1 MADAGFRLTVEGEK
15 EFKAALAS
23 IDQQIKINKAQI
35 KLLTQEYNLNEDG
48 MQTLTTKQSVLQST
62 YDEQA
67 KKVAALDDKYKAMAA
82 TYGETDKRVATLK
95 VQMLDAATAMA
106 KTEAEI
112 KKNADAMDAYQAEV
126 DGSGQT
132 AKKLSESLE
141 LVEAKLAA
149 NKAEVD
155 RIAQSYE
162 KGDRSAKGYEA
173 RNKALAEQNEQLTA
187 RMEQQREK
195 IELLSKA
202 MEKAADTY
210 GENSIEV
217 QKYKKQLAEAQTEI
231 DKTSKTIEENTNT
244 MNSGANPLLDTIKD
258 LTQQAGIKLPGGLD
272 KAIGKMGEL
281 GEIAGDVAV
290 AIEITK
296 GIIKTISNASD
307 SFSDLKSNAQLLGLD
322 TTEYQKLEYALS
334 RVGVSA
340 EGLEEIMNPLYSK
353 IREADTALADYANG
367 TKKFGEATGV
377 LAMNIEDQQK
387 KIYLLGTAM
396 MEAEEIYG
404 ENSDAVKSYERR
416 LSEAQEELKA
426 MQAQVVESDDAA
438 KEAAKTWDEL
448 GVSLYDSQGNLR
460 DITDIFYDLIGAY
473 SETTSSTERITKM
486 QEIFGETAN
495 KVNEIVEN
503 GGTALRQYADEA
515 EKTGKVLNESTVQA
529 LDNVNT
535 AIGKFK
541 QNLEN
546 AKNSLG
552 ALLVGLLTFNGD
564 LISDAWSGIKGS
576 VKGMF
581 TGYADGTFNHPGGLA
596 LVGERGPELL
606 RLPTGSQ
613 VYPTGV
619 SQPMMQSARGGGDTY
634 NITIDA
640 KSVREFN
647 DIVRIAKSARQNGRM
662 GVAE

>member
-15 EFKAALAS
+15 EFKAALQS

-48 MQTLTTKQSVLQST
+48 MQTLATKQSVLQST

-67 KKVAALDDKYKAMAA
+67 KKVAALDDKYKAMAD
-82 TYGETDKRVATLK
+82 TYGQTDKRVATLK
-95 VQMLDAATAMA
+95 VQMLDAATAMT
-106 KTEAEI
+106 KTEEEI

-155 RIAQSYE
+155 RIAQSYD

-217 QKYKKQLAEAQTEI
+217 QNYKKQLAEAQTEI
-231 DKTSKTIEENTNT
+231 DKTSKTIEENTKT
-244 MNSGANPLLDTIKD
+244 MNSEANPLLDTFKD
-258 LTQQAGIKLPGGLD
+258 LTDQIGIKLPEGFD
-272 KAIGKMGEL
+272 NVIGKFGKF
-281 GEIAGDVAV
+281 GEIGAQLGTAV
-290 AIEITK
+290 TITK
-296 GIIKTISNASD
+296 GIIGTISDASD
-307 SFSDLKSNAQLLGLD
+307 SFSNLKENAQMLGLD
-322 TTEYQKLEYALS
+322 TTQYQKLQYALMQ
-334 RVGVSA
+334 VGVSSD
-340 EGLEEIMNPLYSK
+340 GLSEIMNPLYSK
-353 IREADTALADYANG
+353 IKEADDVLGDYAKGLKNMG
-367 TKKFGEATGV
+367 DATD
-377 LAMNIEDQQK
+377 EERK
-387 KIYLLGTAM
+387 KIIEMQNTW
-396 MEAEEIYG
+396 
-404 ENSDAVKSYERR
+404 SDYNV
-416 LSEAQEELKA
+416 Q
-426 MQAQVVESDDAA
+426 
-438 KEAAKTWDEL
+438 
-448 GVSLYDSQGNLR
+448 LYDSQGNLR
-460 DITDIFYDLIGAY
+460 DMDEIFYDLIESFA
-473 SETTSSTERITKM
+473 ETGSATERIARM
-486 QEIFGETAN
+486 QGIFGETAS

-503 GGTALRQYADEA
+503 GGTSLRDFASQA
-515 EKTGKVLNESTVQA
+515 EELGKVLDESTIQA
-529 LDNVNT
+529 MDNVNT
-535 AIGKFK
+535 AINKFK
-541 QNLEN
+541 SNLDN

-576 VKGMF
+576 VSGMF
-581 TGYADGTFNHPGGLA
+581 TGYADGTYNHPGGLA

-613 VYPTGV
+613 VYPTGI

-640 KSVREFN
+640 RSVREFN
-647 DIVRIAKSARQNGRM
+647 DIVRIARSARQNGRM

>member
-67 KKVAALDDKYKAMAA
+67 KKVAALDEKYKAMAA
-82 TYGETDKRVATLK
+82 TYGETDKRVAALK
-95 VQMLDAATAMA
+95 VQLLDASTAMA
-106 KTEAEI
+106 KTEEEI
-112 KKNADAMDAYQAEV
+112 KKNADAMNAYQAEV

-132 AKKLSESLE
+132 AEKLSESLE

-173 RNKALAEQNEQLTA
+173 RNKALAEQNEQLNA

-217 QKYKKQLAEAQTEI
+217 QNYKKQLAEAQTEI
-231 DKTSKTIEENTNT
+231 DKTSKTIEENTKT
-244 MNSGANPLLDTIKD
+244 MNSEANPLLDTFKD
-258 LTQQAGIKLPGGLD
+258 LTDQIGIKLPEGFD
-272 KAIGKMGEL
+272 NVIGKFGKF
-281 GEIAGDVAV
+281 GEIGAQLGTAV
-290 AIEITK
+290 TITK
-296 GIIKTISNASD
+296 SIIGTISDASD

-322 TTEYQKLEYALS
+322 TTQYQKLQYALLQ
-334 RVGVSA
+334 VGVSS
-340 EGLEEIMNPLYSK
+340 EGLSEIMNPLYGK
-353 IREADTALADYANG
+353 IKEADDVLGDYVKGLKNMGDA
-367 TKKFGEATGV
+367 TDEERKKV
-377 LAMNIEDQQK
+377 IEMQN
-387 KIYLLGTAM
+387 TW
-396 MEAEEIYG
+396 
-404 ENSDAVKSYERR
+404 SDYNV
-416 LSEAQEELKA
+416 Q
-426 MQAQVVESDDAA
+426 
-438 KEAAKTWDEL
+438 
-448 GVSLYDSQGNLR
+448 LYDSQGNLR
-460 DITDIFYDLIGAY
+460 DMDEIFYDLIESFA
-473 SETTSSTERITKM
+473 ETSSATERITKM
-486 QEIFGETAN
+486 QGIFGETAS

-503 GGTALRQYADEA
+503 GGTSLRDLA
-515 EKTGKVLNESTVQA
+515 EQAERTGKVLNESTVQA

-535 AIGKFK
+535 AINKFK
-541 QNLEN
+541 SNLDN

-564 LISDAWSGIKGS
+564 LISDAWSGVKGS
-576 VKGMF
+576 VKGML
-581 TGYADGTFNHPGGLA
+581 TGYADGTYNHPGGYA
-596 LVGERGPELL
+596 LVGERGPEIL

-613 VYPTGV
+613 VYPTGI

-647 DIVRIAKSARQNGRM
+647 DIVRIARSARQNGRM

>member
-67 KKVAALDDKYKAMAA
+67 KKVAALDDKYKAMAD

-106 KTEAEI
+106 KTEEEI

-149 NKAEVD
+149 SKAEVD
-155 RIAQSYE
+155 RIAQSYD

-173 RNKALAEQNEQLTA
+173 RNKALAEQNEQLNA

-210 GENSIEV
+210 GENSVEV

-231 DKTSKTIEENTNT
+231 NKTSKTIEENTKT
-244 MNSGANPLLDTIKD
+244 MNSEANPLLDTFKD
-258 LTQQAGIKLPGGLD
+258 LTDQIGIKLPEGFD
-272 KAIGKMGEL
+272 NVIGKFGKF
-281 GEIAGDVAV
+281 GEIGAQLGTAV
-290 AIEITK
+290 TITK
-296 GIIKTISNASD
+296 SIIGTISDASD
-307 SFSDLKSNAQLLGLD
+307 SFSNLKENAQMLGLD
-322 TTEYQKLEYALS
+322 TTQYQKLQYALLQ
-334 RVGVSA
+334 VGVSSD
-340 EGLEEIMNPLYSK
+340 GLSEIMNPLYSK
-353 IREADTALADYANG
+353 IKEADDVLGDYAKGLKNMG
-367 TKKFGEATGV
+367 DATD
-377 LAMNIEDQQK
+377 EERK
-387 KIYLLGTAM
+387 KIIEMQNTW
-396 MEAEEIYG
+396 
-404 ENSDAVKSYERR
+404 SDYNV
-416 LSEAQEELKA
+416 Q
-426 MQAQVVESDDAA
+426 
-438 KEAAKTWDEL
+438 
-448 GVSLYDSQGNLR
+448 LYDSQGNLR
-460 DITDIFYDLIGAY
+460 DMDEIFYDLIESFA
-473 SETTSSTERITKM
+473 ETGSATERIAKM
-486 QEIFGETAN
+486 QGIFGETAS

-503 GGTALRQYADEA
+503 GGTSLRDFAEQA
-515 EKTGKVLNESTVQA
+515 EKTGKVLDESTVQA
-529 LDNVNT
+529 MDNVNT

-541 QNLEN
+541 QNLDT

-576 VKGMF
+576 VSGMF
-581 TGYADGTFNHPGGLA
+581 TGYADGTYNHPGGLA

-619 SQPMMQSARGGGDTY
+619 SQSMMQSARGGGDTY

-647 DIVRIAKSARQNGRM
+647 DIVRIARSARQNGRM

>member
-67 KKVAALDDKYKAMAA
+67 KKVAALDDKYKAMAD
-82 TYGETDKRVATLK
+82 TYGQTDKRVATLK

-106 KTEAEI
+106 KTEEEI

-149 NKAEVD
+149 NQAEVN

-173 RNKALAEQNEQLTA
+173 RNKALAEQNEQLNA

-231 DKTSKTIEENTNT
+231 DKTSKTIEENMKT
-244 MNSGANPLLDTIKD
+244 MNSEANPLFDTFKD
-258 LTQQAGIKLPGGLD
+258 LTDQIGIKLPEGFD
-272 KAIGKMGEL
+272 NVIGKFGKF
-281 GEIAGDVAV
+281 GEIGAQLGTAV
-290 AIEITK
+290 TITK
-296 GIIKTISNASD
+296 GIIRTISDASD
-307 SFSDLKSNAQLLGLD
+307 SFSNLKENAQMLGLD
-322 TTEYQKLEYALS
+322 TTQYQKLQYALLQ
-334 RVGVSA
+334 VGVSS
-340 EGLEEIMNPLYSK
+340 EGLSEIMNPLYGK
-353 IREADTALADYANG
+353 IKEADDVLGDYAKGLKN
-367 TKKFGEATGV
+367 
-377 LAMNIEDQQK
+377 M
-387 KIYLLGTAM
+387 
-396 MEAEEIYG
+396 
-404 ENSDAVKSYERR
+404 SDATDEERKKVI
-416 LSEAQEELKA
+416 E
-426 MQAQVVESDDAA
+426 MQNTWSDYN
-438 KEAAKTWDEL
+438 
-448 GVSLYDSQGNLR
+448 VQLYDSQGNLR
-460 DITDIFYDLIGAY
+460 DMDEIFYDLIESFA
-473 SETTSSTERITKM
+473 ETGSATERIAKM
-486 QEIFGETAN
+486 QGIFGETAS

-503 GGTALRQYADEA
+503 GGTSLRYFADRA
-515 EKTGKVLNESTVQA
+515 EELGKVLDESTIQA

-552 ALLVGLLTFNGD
+552 ALFVGLLTFNGD

-576 VKGMF
+576 VSGMF
-581 TGYADGTFNHPGGLA
+581 TGYADGTYNHPGGLA

-619 SQPMMQSARGGGDTY
+619 SQSMMQSARGGGDTY

-640 KSVREFN
+640 RSVREFN
-647 DIVRIAKSARQNGRM
+647 DIVRIARSARQNGRM

>member
-48 MQTLTTKQSVLQST
+48 MQALTTKQSVLQST

-67 KKVAALDDKYKAMAA
+67 KKVAALDEKYKEMAA
-82 TYGETDKRVATLK
+82 TYGETDKRVAALK
-95 VQMLDAATAMA
+95 VQLLDASTAMA
-106 KTEAEI
+106 KTEEEI
-112 KKNADAMDAYQAEV
+112 KKNADAMNAYQAEV

-155 RIAQSYE
+155 RITQSYD

-173 RNKALAEQNEQLTA
+173 RNKALAEQNEQLNA

-231 DKTSKTIEENTNT
+231 DKTYKTISDNMET
-244 MNSGANPLLDTIKD
+244 MGSGANPLLDTIKD
-258 LTQQAGIKLPGGLD
+258 LTQQAGIELPGGLD
-272 KAIGKMGEL
+272 KAIGKL
-281 GEIAGDVAV
+281 GALGDMAGTVGAAIAIV
-290 AIEITK
+290 K
-296 GIIKTISNASD
+296 PIIGTISDASD

-322 TTEYQKLEYALS
+322 TTQYQKLQYALLQ
-334 RVGVSA
+334 VGVSS
-340 EGLEEIMNPLYSK
+340 EGLSEIMNPLYGK
-353 IREADTALADYANG
+353 IKEADDVLGDYAKGLKNMG
-367 TKKFGEATGV
+367 DATDEERKKV
-377 LAMNIEDQQK
+377 IEMQN
-387 KIYLLGTAM
+387 TW
-396 MEAEEIYG
+396 
-404 ENSDAVKSYERR
+404 SDYNV
-416 LSEAQEELKA
+416 Q
-426 MQAQVVESDDAA
+426 
-438 KEAAKTWDEL
+438 
-448 GVSLYDSQGNLR
+448 LYDSQGNLR
-460 DITDIFYDLIGAY
+460 DMDEIFYDLIESFA
-473 SETTSSTERITKM
+473 ETGSATERIARM
-486 QEIFGETAN
+486 QGIFGETAS

-503 GGTALRQYADEA
+503 GGTSLRDFADRA
-515 EKTGKVLNESTVQA
+515 EELGKVLDESTIQA
-529 LDNVNT
+529 MDNVNT

-541 QNLEN
+541 QNLDN

-552 ALLVGLLTFNGD
+552 ALFVGLLTFNGD
-564 LISDAWSGIKGS
+564 LISDAWSGVKGS

-581 TGYADGTFNHPGGLA
+581 TGYADGTYNHPGGYA
-596 LVGERGPELL
+596 LVGERGPEIL

-613 VYPTGV
+613 VYPTGI

-640 KSVREFN
+640 KNVREFN
-647 DIVRIAKSARQNGRM
+647 DIVRIARSARQNGRM

>member
-1 MADAGFRLTVEGEK
+1 MADAGYRLTVEGEK
-15 EFKAALAS
+15 EFKAALAA
-23 IDQQIKINKAQI
+23 IDQQIKVNKAEI
-35 KLLTQEYNLNEDG
+35 KLLTQEYNLNENG
-48 MQTLTTKQSVLQST
+48 LQTLTTKQSVLQST
-62 YDEQA
+62 FDEQA
-67 KKVAALDDKYKAMAA
+67 KKVAALDDKYKAMAD
-82 TYGETDKRVATLK
+82 TYGQTDKRVATLK

-106 KTEAEI
+106 KTEEEI

-173 RNKALAEQNEQLTA
+173 RNKALAEQNEQLNA

-210 GENSIEV
+210 GENSVEV

-231 DKTSKTIEENTNT
+231 DKTSKTIEENTKT
-244 MNSGANPLLDTIKD
+244 MNSEANPMLDTFKD
-258 LTQQAGIKLPGGLD
+258 LTDQIGIKLPEGFD
-272 KAIGKMGEL
+272 NAIGKFGKF
-281 GEIAGDVAV
+281 GEIGAQLGS
-290 AIEITK
+290 AIKITK
-296 GIIKTISNASD
+296 TIIGTISDASD
-307 SFSDLKSNAQLLGLD
+307 SFSDLKESAQMLGLD
-322 TTEYQKLEYALS
+322 TTQYQKLQYALMQ
-334 RVGVSA
+334 VGISSD
-340 EGLEEIMNPLYSK
+340 GLSEIMNPLYSK
-353 IREADTALADYANG
+353 IKEADDVLGDYAKGLKNMG
-367 TKKFGEATGV
+367 DASDE
-377 LAMNIEDQQK
+377 ERK
-387 KIYLLGTAM
+387 KIIEMQNTW
-396 MEAEEIYG
+396 
-404 ENSDAVKSYERR
+404 SDYNV
-416 LSEAQEELKA
+416 Q
-426 MQAQVVESDDAA
+426 
-438 KEAAKTWDEL
+438 
-448 GVSLYDSQGNLR
+448 LYDSQGNLR
-460 DITDIFYDLIGAY
+460 DMDEIFYDLIESFA
-473 SETTSSTERITKM
+473 ETGSATERITKM
-486 QEIFGETAN
+486 QGIFGETAS

-503 GGTALRQYADEA
+503 GGTSLRDFAEQA
-515 EKTGKVLNESTVQA
+515 EKTGKVLDESTVQA
-529 LDNVNT
+529 MDNVNT

-541 QNLEN
+541 QNLDT

-564 LISDAWSGIKGS
+564 LISDAWGGIKGS

-581 TGYADGTFNHPGGLA
+581 TGYADGTYNHPGGLA

-619 SQPMMQSARGGGDTY
+619 SQSMMQSARGGGDTY

-640 KSVREFN
+640 RSVREFN
-647 DIVRIAKSARQNGRM
+647 DIVRIARSARQNGRM

>member
-67 KKVAALDDKYKAMAA
+67 KKVAALDDKYKEMAA

-106 KTEAEI
+106 KTEEEI

-155 RIAQSYE
+155 RIAQSYD

-173 RNKALAEQNEQLTA
+173 RNKALAEQNEQLNA

-217 QKYKKQLAEAQTEI
+217 QNYKKQLAEAQTEI
-231 DKTSKTIEENTNT
+231 DKTSKTIEENTKT
-244 MNSGANPLLDTIKD
+244 MNSEANPLLDTFKD
-258 LTQQAGIKLPGGLD
+258 LTDQIGIKLPEGFD
-272 KAIGKMGEL
+272 NVIGKFGKF
-281 GEIAGDVAV
+281 GEIGAQLGTAV
-290 AIEITK
+290 TITK
-296 GIIKTISNASD
+296 SIIGTISDASD

-322 TTEYQKLEYALS
+322 TTQYQKLQYALMQ
-334 RVGVSA
+334 VGITS
-340 EGLEEIMNPLYSK
+340 EGLSEIMNPLYGK
-353 IREADTALADYANG
+353 IKETDDVLGDYVKGLKNMG
-367 TKKFGEATGV
+367 DATD
-377 LAMNIEDQQK
+377 EERK
-387 KIYLLGTAM
+387 KIIEMQNTW
-396 MEAEEIYG
+396 
-404 ENSDAVKSYERR
+404 SDYNV
-416 LSEAQEELKA
+416 Q
-426 MQAQVVESDDAA
+426 
-438 KEAAKTWDEL
+438 
-448 GVSLYDSQGNLR
+448 LYDSAGNLR
-460 DITDIFYDLIGAY
+460 EMDEIFYDLIAAFA
-473 SETTSSTERITKM
+473 ETNSATERITKM
-486 QEIFGETAN
+486 QGIFGETAS
-495 KVNEIVEN
+495 KVNEIVES
-503 GGTALRQYADEA
+503 GGTSLRDLA
-515 EKTGKVLNESTVQA
+515 EQAERTGKVLNESTVQA

-564 LISDAWSGIKGS
+564 LISDAWSGVKGS
-576 VKGMF
+576 VKGML
-581 TGYADGTFNHPGGLA
+581 TGYADGTYNHPGGLA

-613 VYPTGV
+613 VYPTGI
-619 SQPMMQSARGGGDTY
+619 SQSMMQSARGGGDTY

-647 DIVRIAKSARQNGRM
+647 DIVRIARSARQNGRM

>member
-67 KKVAALDDKYKAMAA
+67 KKVAALDEKYKEMAA
-82 TYGETDKRVATLK
+82 TYGETDKRVAALK
-95 VQMLDAATAMA
+95 VQLLDASTAMA
-106 KTEAEI
+106 KTESEMQ
-112 KKNADAMDAYQAEV
+112 KNSAAMDAYNAAMSGSGSAAKNLKDALTEV
-126 DGSGQT
+126 D
-132 AKKLSESLE
+132 
-141 LVEAKLAA
+141 AKLAA

-155 RIAQSYE
+155 RIAQSYD
-162 KGDRSAKGYEA
+162 KTDRSAKGYED
-173 RNKALAEQNEQLTA
+173 RNAALAQQNTQLNERLET
-187 RMEQQREK
+187 QRQK
-195 IELLSKA
+195 MDLLREA
-202 MEKAADTY
+202 MKKAADVY
-210 GENSIEV
+210 GENSVEV
-217 QKYKKQLAEAQTEI
+217 QNYRKQLSETQAEI
-231 DKTSKTIEENTNT
+231 DKTSKTISDNMET

-258 LTQQAGIKLPGGLD
+258 LTQQAGVELPGGLD
-272 KAIGKMGEL
+272 KAIGKL
-281 GEIAGDVAV
+281 GALGDMAGTVGAAIAIV
-290 AIEITK
+290 K
-296 GIIKTISNASD
+296 PIIGTISDASD

-322 TTEYQKLEYALS
+322 TTQYQKLQYALMQ
-334 RVGVSA
+334 VGITSD
-340 EGLEEIMNPLYSK
+340 GLSEIMNPLYSK
-353 IREADTALADYANG
+353 IKETDDVLGDYAKGLKNMG
-367 TKKFGEATGV
+367 DATD
-377 LAMNIEDQQK
+377 EERK
-387 KIYLLGTAM
+387 KIIEMQNTW
-396 MEAEEIYG
+396 
-404 ENSDAVKSYERR
+404 SDYNV
-416 LSEAQEELKA
+416 Q
-426 MQAQVVESDDAA
+426 
-438 KEAAKTWDEL
+438 
-448 GVSLYDSQGNLR
+448 LYDSQGNLR
-460 DITDIFYDLIGAY
+460 DMDEIFYDLIESFA
-473 SETTSSTERITKM
+473 ETSSATERITKM
-486 QEIFGETAN
+486 QGIFGETAS

-503 GGTALRQYADEA
+503 GGTSLRDLA
-515 EKTGKVLNESTVQA
+515 EQAERTGKVLNESTVQA

-564 LISDAWSGIKGS
+564 LISDAWSGVKGS
-576 VKGMF
+576 VKGML
-581 TGYADGTFNHPGGLA
+581 TGYADGTYNHPGGYA
-596 LVGERGPELL
+596 LVGERGPEIL

-640 KSVREFN
+640 RSVREFN
-647 DIVRIAKSARQNGRM
+647 DIVRIARSARQNGRM

>member
-15 EFKAALAS
+15 EFKAALQS

-67 KKVAALDDKYKAMAA
+67 KKVAALDEKYKAMAD
-82 TYGETDKRVATLK
+82 TYGQTDKRVATLK

-106 KTEAEI
+106 KTEEEI

-155 RIAQSYE
+155 RVAQSYD

-173 RNKALAEQNEQLTA
+173 RNKALAEQNEQLNA

-217 QKYKKQLAEAQTEI
+217 QNYKKQLAEAQTEI
-231 DKTSKTIEENTNT
+231 EKTSKTIEENTKT
-244 MNSGANPLLDTIKD
+244 MNSEANPLLDTFKD
-258 LTQQAGIKLPGGLD
+258 LTDQIGIKLPEGFD
-272 KAIGKMGEL
+272 NVIGKFGKF
-281 GEIAGDVAV
+281 GEIGAQLGTAV
-290 AIEITK
+290 TITK
-296 GIIKTISNASD
+296 GIIGTISDASD
-307 SFSDLKSNAQLLGLD
+307 SFSNLKENAQMLGLD
-322 TTEYQKLEYALS
+322 TTQYQKLQYALLQ
-334 RVGVSA
+334 VGVSSD
-340 EGLEEIMNPLYSK
+340 GLSEIMNPLYSK
-353 IREADTALADYANG
+353 IKEADDVLGDYAKGLKNMG
-367 TKKFGEATGV
+367 DATD
-377 LAMNIEDQQK
+377 EERK
-387 KIYLLGTAM
+387 KIIEMQNTW
-396 MEAEEIYG
+396 
-404 ENSDAVKSYERR
+404 SDYNV
-416 LSEAQEELKA
+416 Q
-426 MQAQVVESDDAA
+426 
-438 KEAAKTWDEL
+438 
-448 GVSLYDSQGNLR
+448 LYDSQGNLR
-460 DITDIFYDLIGAY
+460 DMDEIFYDLIESFA
-473 SETTSSTERITKM
+473 ETGSATERIAKM
-486 QEIFGETAN
+486 QGIFGETAS

-503 GGTALRQYADEA
+503 GGTSLRYFADRA
-515 EKTGKVLNESTVQA
+515 EELGKVLDESTIQA

-541 QNLEN
+541 QNLDN

-576 VKGMF
+576 VSGMF
-581 TGYADGTFNHPGGLA
+581 TGYADGTYNHPGGLA

-647 DIVRIAKSARQNGRM
+647 DIVRLAKAARQNGRM

>member
-15 EFKAALAS
+15 EFKAALQS

-67 KKVAALDDKYKAMAA
+67 KKVAALDDKYKAMAD
-82 TYGETDKRVATLK
+82 TYGQTDKRVAALK
-95 VQMLDAATAMA
+95 VQMLDASTAMA
-106 KTEAEI
+106 KTEEEI

-155 RIAQSYE
+155 RIAQSYD

-173 RNKALAEQNEQLTA
+173 RNKALAEQNEQLNA

-210 GENSIEV
+210 GENSVEV
-217 QKYKKQLAEAQTEI
+217 QNYKKQLAEAQTEI
-231 DKTSKTIEENTNT
+231 DKTSKTIEENTKT
-244 MNSGANPLLDTIKD
+244 MNSEANPLLDTFKD
-258 LTQQAGIKLPGGLD
+258 LTDQIGIKLPEGFD
-272 KAIGKMGEL
+272 NVIGKFGKF
-281 GEIAGDVAV
+281 GEIGAQLGTAV
-290 AIEITK
+290 TITK
-296 GIIKTISNASD
+296 GIIGTISDASD
-307 SFSDLKSNAQLLGLD
+307 SFSNLKENAQMLGLD
-322 TTEYQKLEYALS
+322 TTQYQKLQYALLQ
-334 RVGVSA
+334 VGVSSD
-340 EGLEEIMNPLYSK
+340 GLSEIMNPLYSK
-353 IREADTALADYANG
+353 IKEADDVLGDYAKGLKNMG
-367 TKKFGEATGV
+367 DATD
-377 LAMNIEDQQK
+377 EERK
-387 KIYLLGTAM
+387 KIIEMQNTW
-396 MEAEEIYG
+396 
-404 ENSDAVKSYERR
+404 SDYNV
-416 LSEAQEELKA
+416 Q
-426 MQAQVVESDDAA
+426 
-438 KEAAKTWDEL
+438 
-448 GVSLYDSQGNLR
+448 LYDSQGNLR
-460 DITDIFYDLIGAY
+460 DMDEIFYDLIESFA
-473 SETTSSTERITKM
+473 ETGSATERIAKM
-486 QEIFGETAN
+486 QGIFGETAS

-503 GGTALRQYADEA
+503 GGTSLRDFASQA
-515 EKTGKVLNESTVQA
+515 EELGKVLDESTIQA
-529 LDNVNT
+529 MDNVNT
-535 AIGKFK
+535 AINKFK
-541 QNLEN
+541 SNLDN

-581 TGYADGTFNHPGGLA
+581 TGYADGTYNHPGGLA

>member
-67 KKVAALDDKYKAMAA
+67 KKVAALDDKYKAMAD
-82 TYGETDKRVATLK
+82 TYGQTDKRVATLK

-106 KTEAEI
+106 KTEEEI
-112 KKNADAMDAYQAEV
+112 KKNADAMNAYQAEV

-173 RNKALAEQNEQLTA
+173 RNKALAEQNEQLNA

-195 IELLSKA
+195 MDLLREA
-202 MEKAADTY
+202 MEKAADVY
-210 GENSIEV
+210 GDNSVEV
-217 QKYKKQLAEAQTEI
+217 QNYRKQLSETQAEI
-231 DKTSKTIEENTNT
+231 DKTSKTISDNMET
-244 MNSGANPLLDTIKD
+244 MNSEANPLLDTFKD
-258 LTQQAGIKLPGGLD
+258 LTDQIGIKLPEGFD
-272 KAIGKMGEL
+272 NVIGKFGKF
-281 GEIAGDVAV
+281 GEIGAQLGTAV
-290 AIEITK
+290 TITK
-296 GIIKTISNASD
+296 SIIGTISDASD

-322 TTEYQKLEYALS
+322 TTQYQKLQYALLQ
-334 RVGVSA
+334 VGITSD
-340 EGLEEIMNPLYSK
+340 GLSEIMNPLYSK
-353 IREADTALADYANG
+353 IKETDDVLGDYAKGLKNMG
-367 TKKFGEATGV
+367 DATEDERKK
-377 LAMNIEDQQK
+377 
-387 KIYLLGTAM
+387 
-396 MEAEEIYG
+396 
-404 ENSDAVKSYERR
+404 
-416 LSEAQEELKA
+416 
-426 MQAQVVESDDAA
+426 VVEMMNTWSDYN
-438 KEAAKTWDEL
+438 
-448 GVSLYDSQGNLR
+448 VQLYDSQGNLR
-460 DITDIFYDLIGAY
+460 DMDEIFYDLIESFA
-473 SETTSSTERITKM
+473 ETSSATERITKM
-486 QEIFGETAN
+486 QGIFGETAS

-503 GGTALRQYADEA
+503 GGTSLRDLA
-515 EKTGKVLNESTVQA
+515 EQAERTGKVLNESTVQA

-564 LISDAWSGIKGS
+564 LISDAWSGVKGS
-576 VKGMF
+576 VKGML
-581 TGYADGTFNHPGGLA
+581 TGYADGTYNHPGGYA
-596 LVGERGPELL
+596 LVGERGPEIL

-613 VYPTGV
+613 VYPTGI

-647 DIVRIAKSARQNGRM
+647 DIVRIARSARQNGRM

>member
-62 YDEQA
+62 YDEQV
-67 KKVAALDDKYKAMAA
+67 KKVAALDDKYKAMAD
-82 TYGETDKRVATLK
+82 TYGQTDKRVATLK

-106 KTEAEI
+106 KTEEEI

-173 RNKALAEQNEQLTA
+173 RNKALAEQNEQLNV

-210 GENSIEV
+210 GENSVEV

-231 DKTSKTIEENTNT
+231 DKTSKTIEENMKT
-244 MNSGANPLLDTIKD
+244 MNSETNPLLDTFKE
-258 LTQQAGIKLPGGLD
+258 LTEQAGIKLPAGLD
-272 KAIGKMGEL
+272 TAIGKLGKFGEAGAQL
-281 GEIAGDVAV
+281 GTAV
-290 AIEITK
+290 AITK
-296 GIIKTISNASD
+296 QVIGTIADASE

-334 RVGVSA
+334 RVGVST
-340 EGLEEIMNPLYSK
+340 EGLTEIMNPLYSK
-353 IREADTALADYANG
+353 IREADAALADYANG

-377 LAMNIEDQQK
+377 LAMNIEDQRK

-404 ENSDAVKSYERR
+404 ENSDAVKSYEKR
-416 LSEAQEELKA
+416 LTEAQAELKA
-426 MQAQVVESDDAA
+426 MQEQVTASDDAA

-448 GVSLYDSQGNLR
+448 GVRLYDDQGNLR
-460 DITDIFYDLIGAY
+460 DITEIFYDLIGAY
-473 SETTSSTERITKM
+473 SETSSATERITKM
-486 QEIFGETAN
+486 QEVFGETAS
-495 KVNEIVEN
+495 KVNEIVES

-535 AIGKFK
+535 AINKFK
-541 QNLEN
+541 TNLEN

-576 VKGMF
+576 VSGMF
-581 TGYADGTFNHPGGLA
+581 TGYADGTYNHPGGYA
-596 LVGERGPELL
+596 LVGERGPEIL

-619 SQPMMQSARGGGDTY
+619 SQTMLQGARSGGDTY

-640 KSVREFN
+640 RSVREFN
-647 DIVRIAKSARQNGRM
+647 DIVRIARSARQNGRM

>member
-67 KKVAALDDKYKAMAA
+67 KKVAALDDKYKEMAA

-106 KTEAEI
+106 KTEEEI

-155 RIAQSYE
+155 RIAQSYD

-173 RNKALAEQNEQLTA
+173 RNKALAEQNEQLNA

-217 QKYKKQLAEAQTEI
+217 QNYKKQLAEAQTEI
-231 DKTSKTIEENTNT
+231 DKTSKTIEENTKT
-244 MNSGANPLLDTIKD
+244 MNSEANPLLDTFKD
-258 LTQQAGIKLPGGLD
+258 LTDQIGIKLPEGFD
-272 KAIGKMGEL
+272 NVIGKFGKF
-281 GEIAGDVAV
+281 GEIGAQLGTAV
-290 AIEITK
+290 TITK
-296 GIIKTISNASD
+296 SIIGTISDASD

-322 TTEYQKLEYALS
+322 TTQYQKLQYALMQ
-334 RVGVSA
+334 VGITS
-340 EGLEEIMNPLYSK
+340 EGLSEIMNPLYGK
-353 IREADTALADYANG
+353 IKETDDVLGDYVKGLKNMG
-367 TKKFGEATGV
+367 DATD
-377 LAMNIEDQQK
+377 EERK
-387 KIYLLGTAM
+387 KIIEMQNTW
-396 MEAEEIYG
+396 
-404 ENSDAVKSYERR
+404 SDYNV
-416 LSEAQEELKA
+416 Q
-426 MQAQVVESDDAA
+426 
-438 KEAAKTWDEL
+438 
-448 GVSLYDSQGNLR
+448 LYDSAGNLR
-460 DITDIFYDLIGAY
+460 EMDEIFYDLIESFA
-473 SETTSSTERITKM
+473 ETSSATERITKM
-486 QEIFGETAN
+486 QGIFGETAS

-503 GGTALRQYADEA
+503 GGTSLRDLA
-515 EKTGKVLNESTVQA
+515 EQAERTGKVLNESTVQA

-564 LISDAWSGIKGS
+564 LISDAWSGVKGS
-576 VKGMF
+576 VKGML
-581 TGYADGTFNHPGGLA
+581 TGYADGTYNHPGGYA
-596 LVGERGPELL
+596 LVGERGPEIL

-613 VYPTGV
+613 VYPAGV
-619 SQPMMQSARGGGDTY
+619 SQSMMQSARGGGDTY

-647 DIVRIAKSARQNGRM
+647 DIVRIARSARQNGRM

>member
-35 KLLTQEYNLNEDG
+35 KLLTQEYNLNENG
-48 MQTLTTKQSVLQST
+48 MQTLATKQSVLQST

-67 KKVAALDDKYKAMAA
+67 KKVAALDDKYKAMAG
-82 TYGETDKRVATLK
+82 TYGQTDKRVATLK

-106 KTEAEI
+106 KTEEEI

-155 RIAQSYE
+155 RIAQSYD

-173 RNKALAEQNEQLTA
+173 RNKALAEQNEQLNA

-210 GENSIEV
+210 GENSVEV

-244 MNSGANPLLDTIKD
+244 MNSEANPLLDTFKD
-258 LTQQAGIKLPGGLD
+258 LTDQIGIKLPAGFD
-272 KAIGKMGEL
+272 NAIGKMGKFGEVGAQL
-281 GEIAGDVAV
+281 GA
-290 AIEITK
+290 AIKITK
-296 GIIKTISNASD
+296 TIIGTISDASD
-307 SFSDLKSNAQLLGLD
+307 NFSELKSSAQLLGLD

-353 IREADTALADYANG
+353 IREADAALADYANG
-367 TKKFGEATGV
+367 TKKIGEATGV

-448 GVSLYDSQGNLR
+448 GVRLYDDQGNLR
-460 DITDIFYDLIGAY
+460 DITEIFYDLIGAY
-473 SETTSSTERITKM
+473 SETSSATERITKM
-486 QEIFGETAN
+486 QEVFGETAS
-495 KVNEIVEN
+495 KVNEIVES

-535 AIGKFK
+535 AINKFK
-541 QNLEN
+541 TNLEN

-576 VKGMF
+576 VSGMF
-581 TGYADGTFNHPGGLA
+581 TGYADGTYNHPGGYA
-596 LVGERGPELL
+596 LVGERGPEIL

-619 SQPMMQSARGGGDTY
+619 SQSMMQSARGGGDTY

-647 DIVRIAKSARQNGRM
+647 DIVRIARSARQNGRM

>member
-67 KKVAALDDKYKAMAA
+67 KKVAALDEKYKAMAD
-82 TYGETDKRVATLK
+82 TYGQTDKRVATLK

-106 KTEAEI
+106 KTEEEI

-173 RNKALAEQNEQLTA
+173 RNKALAEQNEQLNA

-210 GENSIEV
+210 GVNSIEV

-231 DKTSKTIEENTNT
+231 DKTSKTIADNTKT
-244 MNSGANPLLDTIKD
+244 MNSEANPLLDTFKD
-258 LTQQAGIKLPGGLD
+258 LADQVGIKLPEGLD
-272 KAIGKMGEL
+272 NAIGKMGKFGEAGAQL
-281 GEIAGDVAV
+281 GA
-290 AIEITK
+290 AIKITK
-296 GIIKTISNASD
+296 AVIGTIADASD
-307 SFSDLKSNAQLLGLD
+307 SFSDLKSSAQLLGLD
-322 TTEYQKLEYALS
+322 TTQYQKLQYALMQ
-334 RVGVSA
+334 VGITSD
-340 EGLEEIMNPLYSK
+340 GLSEIMNPLYSK
-353 IREADTALADYANG
+353 IKETDEVLGDYVKGLKNMGDAS
-367 TKKFGEATGV
+367 E
-377 LAMNIEDQQK
+377 EERK
-387 KIYLLGTAM
+387 KII
-396 MEAEEIYG
+396 E
-404 ENSDAVKSYERR
+404 
-416 LSEAQEELKA
+416 
-426 MQAQVVESDDAA
+426 MQNVWTDYNVQ
-438 KEAAKTWDEL
+438 
-448 GVSLYDSQGNLR
+448 LYDSQGNLR
-460 DITDIFYDLIGAY
+460 DMDEIFYDLIESFA
-473 SETTSSTERITKM
+473 ETSSATERITKM
-486 QEIFGETAN
+486 QGIFGETAS

-503 GGTALRQYADEA
+503 GGTSLRDYANRA
-515 EKTGKVLNESTVQA
+515 EELGKVLNESTVQA
-529 LDNVNT
+529 MDNVNT
-535 AIGKFK
+535 AMGKFK
-541 QNLEN
+541 QNLDN

-576 VKGMF
+576 VSGMF
-581 TGYADGTFNHPGGLA
+581 TGYADGTYNHPGGYA
-596 LVGERGPELL
+596 LVGERGPEIL

-619 SQPMMQSARGGGDTY
+619 SQSMMQSARGGGDTY

-647 DIVRIAKSARQNGRM
+647 DIVRIARSARQNGRM

>member
-15 EFKAALAS
+15 EFKAALQS

-48 MQTLTTKQSVLQST
+48 MQTLTMKQSVLQST

-67 KKVAALDDKYKAMAA
+67 KKVAALDDKYKAMAD
-82 TYGETDKRVATLK
+82 TYGQTDKRVATLK

-106 KTEAEI
+106 KTEEEI

-173 RNKALAEQNEQLTA
+173 RNKALAEQNEQLNV

-195 IELLSKA
+195 IELLSKT

-231 DKTSKTIEENTNT
+231 DKTSKTIEENTKT
-244 MNSGANPLLDTIKD
+244 MNSEANPLLDTFKD
-258 LTQQAGIKLPGGLD
+258 LTDQIGIKLPEGFD
-272 KAIGKMGEL
+272 NVIGKFGKF
-281 GEIAGDVAV
+281 GEIGAQLGTAV
-290 AIEITK
+290 TITK
-296 GIIKTISNASD
+296 GIIGTISDASD
-307 SFSDLKSNAQLLGLD
+307 SFSNLKENAQMLGLD
-322 TTEYQKLEYALS
+322 TTQYQKLQYALMQ
-334 RVGVSA
+334 VGVSSD
-340 EGLEEIMNPLYSK
+340 GLSEIMNPLYSK
-353 IREADTALADYANG
+353 IKEADDMLGDYAKGLKNMG
-367 TKKFGEATGV
+367 DATD
-377 LAMNIEDQQK
+377 EERK
-387 KIYLLGTAM
+387 KIIEMQNTW
-396 MEAEEIYG
+396 
-404 ENSDAVKSYERR
+404 SDYNV
-416 LSEAQEELKA
+416 Q
-426 MQAQVVESDDAA
+426 
-438 KEAAKTWDEL
+438 
-448 GVSLYDSQGNLR
+448 LYDSQGNLR
-460 DITDIFYDLIGAY
+460 DMDEIFYDLIESFA
-473 SETTSSTERITKM
+473 ETGSATERIARM
-486 QEIFGETAN
+486 QGIFGETAS

-503 GGTALRQYADEA
+503 GGTSLRDFASQA
-515 EKTGKVLNESTVQA
+515 EELGKVLDESTIQA
-529 LDNVNT
+529 MDNVNT
-535 AIGKFK
+535 AINKFK
-541 QNLEN
+541 SNLDN

-576 VKGMF
+576 VSGMF
-581 TGYADGTFNHPGGLA
+581 TGYADGTYNHPGGLA

-613 VYPTGV
+613 VYPTGI
-619 SQPMMQSARGGGDTY
+619 SQSMMQSARGGGDTY

-647 DIVRIAKSARQNGRM
+647 DIVRIAKSARQNERM

>member
-67 KKVAALDDKYKAMAA
+67 KKVAALDDKYKAMAD

-106 KTEAEI
+106 KTEEEI

-149 NKAEVD
+149 SKAEVD
-155 RIAQSYE
+155 RIAQSYD

-173 RNKALAEQNEQLTA
+173 RNKALAEQNEQLNA

-210 GENSIEV
+210 GENSVEV

-231 DKTSKTIEENTNT
+231 NKTSKTIEENTKT
-244 MNSGANPLLDTIKD
+244 MNSEANPLLDTFKD
-258 LTQQAGIKLPGGLD
+258 LTDQIGIKLPEGFD
-272 KAIGKMGEL
+272 NVIGKFGKF
-281 GEIAGDVAV
+281 GEIGAQLGTAV
-290 AIEITK
+290 TITK
-296 GIIKTISNASD
+296 SIIGTISDASD
-307 SFSDLKSNAQLLGLD
+307 SFSNLKENAQMLGLD
-322 TTEYQKLEYALS
+322 TTQYQKLQYALLQ
-334 RVGVSA
+334 VGVSSD
-340 EGLEEIMNPLYSK
+340 GLSEIMNPLYSK
-353 IREADTALADYANG
+353 IKEADDVLGDYAKGLKNMG
-367 TKKFGEATGV
+367 DATD
-377 LAMNIEDQQK
+377 EERK
-387 KIYLLGTAM
+387 KIIEMQNTW
-396 MEAEEIYG
+396 
-404 ENSDAVKSYERR
+404 SDYNV
-416 LSEAQEELKA
+416 Q
-426 MQAQVVESDDAA
+426 
-438 KEAAKTWDEL
+438 
-448 GVSLYDSQGNLR
+448 LYDSQGNLR
-460 DITDIFYDLIGAY
+460 DMDEIFYDLIESFA
-473 SETTSSTERITKM
+473 ETGSATERIAKM
-486 QEIFGETAN
+486 QGIFGETAS

-503 GGTALRQYADEA
+503 GGTSLRDFAEQA
-515 EKTGKVLNESTVQA
+515 EKTGKVLDESTVQA
-529 LDNVNT
+529 MDNVNT

-541 QNLEN
+541 QNLDT

-576 VKGMF
+576 VSGMF
-581 TGYADGTFNHPGGLA
+581 TGYADGTYNHPGGLA

-619 SQPMMQSARGGGDTY
+619 SQSMMQSARGGGDTY

>member
-67 KKVAALDDKYKAMAA
+67 KKVAALDDKYKEMAA
-82 TYGETDKRVATLK
+82 TYGETDKRVAALK
-95 VQMLDAATAMA
+95 VQLLDASTAMA
-106 KTEAEI
+106 KTEEEI

-155 RIAQSYE
+155 RIAQSYD

-173 RNKALAEQNEQLTA
+173 RNKALAEQNEQLNA
-187 RMEQQREK
+187 RMEQQRQK
-195 IELLSKA
+195 MDLLREA
-202 MEKAADTY
+202 MEKAADVY
-210 GENSIEV
+210 GDNSVEV
-217 QKYKKQLAEAQTEI
+217 QNYRKQLSETQAEI
-231 DKTSKTIEENTNT
+231 DKTSKTISENMET

-258 LTQQAGIKLPGGLD
+258 LTQQAGVELPGGLD
-272 KAIGKMGEL
+272 KAIGKL
-281 GEIAGDVAV
+281 GALGDMAGTVGAAIAIV
-290 AIEITK
+290 K
-296 GIIKTISNASD
+296 PIIGTISDASD

-322 TTEYQKLEYALS
+322 TTQYQKLQYALMQ
-334 RVGVSA
+334 VGVSS
-340 EGLEEIMNPLYSK
+340 EGLSEIMNPLYGK
-353 IREADTALADYANG
+353 IKEADDVLGDYAKGLKNMG
-367 TKKFGEATGV
+367 DATD
-377 LAMNIEDQQK
+377 EERK
-387 KIYLLGTAM
+387 KIIEMQNTW
-396 MEAEEIYG
+396 
-404 ENSDAVKSYERR
+404 SDYNV
-416 LSEAQEELKA
+416 Q
-426 MQAQVVESDDAA
+426 
-438 KEAAKTWDEL
+438 
-448 GVSLYDSQGNLR
+448 LYDSQGNLR
-460 DITDIFYDLIGAY
+460 DMDEIFYDLIESFA
-473 SETTSSTERITKM
+473 ETGSATERIARM
-486 QEIFGETAN
+486 QGIFGETAS

-503 GGTALRQYADEA
+503 GGTSLRDFADRA
-515 EKTGKVLNESTVQA
+515 EELGKVLDESTIQA
-529 LDNVNT
+529 MDNVNT

-541 QNLEN
+541 QNLDN

-576 VKGMF
+576 VSGMF
-581 TGYADGTFNHPGGLA
+581 TGYADGTYNHPGGYA
-596 LVGERGPELL
+596 LVGERGPEIL

-619 SQPMMQSARGGGDTY
+619 SQSMMKYARGGGDTY

-647 DIVRIAKSARQNGRM
+647 DIVRIARSARQNGRM

>member
-67 KKVAALDDKYKAMAA
+67 KKVAALDDKYKEMAA
-82 TYGETDKRVATLK
+82 TYGETDKRVAALK
-95 VQMLDAATAMA
+95 VQLLDASTAMA
-106 KTEAEI
+106 KTESEMQ
-112 KKNADAMDAYQAEV
+112 KNSAAMDAYNAAMSGSGSAAKNLKDALTEV
-126 DGSGQT
+126 D
-132 AKKLSESLE
+132 
-141 LVEAKLAA
+141 AKLAA

-155 RIAQSYE
+155 RIAQSYD
-162 KGDRSAKGYEA
+162 KTDRSAKGYEN
-173 RNKALAEQNEQLTA
+173 RNAALAQQNTQLNERLET
-187 RMEQQREK
+187 QRQK
-195 IELLSKA
+195 MDLLREA
-202 MEKAADTY
+202 MKKAADVY
-210 GENSIEV
+210 GDNSVEV
-217 QKYKKQLAEAQTEI
+217 QNYRKQLSETQAEI
-231 DKTSKTIEENTNT
+231 DKTSKTISDNMET

-258 LTQQAGIKLPGGLD
+258 LTQQAGVKLPGGLD
-272 KAIGKMGEL
+272 KAIGKL
-281 GEIAGDVAV
+281 GALGDMAGTVGAAIAIV
-290 AIEITK
+290 K
-296 GIIKTISNASD
+296 PIIGTISDASD

-322 TTEYQKLEYALS
+322 TTQYQKLQYALLQ
-334 RVGVSA
+334 VGITSD
-340 EGLEEIMNPLYSK
+340 GLSEIMNPLYSK
-353 IREADTALADYANG
+353 IKETDDVLGDYAKGLKNMG
-367 TKKFGEATGV
+367 DATD
-377 LAMNIEDQQK
+377 EERK
-387 KIYLLGTAM
+387 KIIEMQNTW
-396 MEAEEIYG
+396 
-404 ENSDAVKSYERR
+404 SDYNV
-416 LSEAQEELKA
+416 Q
-426 MQAQVVESDDAA
+426 
-438 KEAAKTWDEL
+438 
-448 GVSLYDSQGNLR
+448 LYDSQGNLR
-460 DITDIFYDLIGAY
+460 DMDEIFYDLIESFA
-473 SETTSSTERITKM
+473 ETSSATERITKM
-486 QEIFGETAN
+486 QGIFGETAS

-503 GGTALRQYADEA
+503 GGTSLRDLA
-515 EKTGKVLNESTVQA
+515 EQAERTGKVLNESTVQA

-564 LISDAWSGIKGS
+564 LISDAWSGVKGS
-576 VKGMF
+576 VKGML
-581 TGYADGTFNHPGGLA
+581 TGYADGTYNHPGGYA
-596 LVGERGPELL
+596 LVGERGPEIL

-619 SQPMMQSARGGGDTY
+619 SQSMMQSARGGGDTY

-647 DIVRIAKSARQNGRM
+647 DIVRIARSARQNGRM

>member
-15 EFKAALAS
+15 EFKEALAS

-67 KKVAALDDKYKAMAA
+67 KKVAALDEKYKAMAD
-82 TYGETDKRVATLK
+82 TYGQTDKRVATLK

-106 KTEAEI
+106 KTEEEI

-173 RNKALAEQNEQLTA
+173 RNKALAEQNEQLNA

-210 GENSIEV
+210 GENSVEV

-231 DKTSKTIEENTNT
+231 DKTSKTIEENTKT
-244 MNSGANPLLDTIKD
+244 MNSEANPLLDTFKD
-258 LTQQAGIKLPGGLD
+258 LTDQIGIKLPEGFD
-272 KAIGKMGEL
+272 NVIGKFGKF
-281 GEIAGDVAV
+281 GEIGAQLGTAV
-290 AIEITK
+290 TITK
-296 GIIKTISNASD
+296 SIIGTISDASD

-322 TTEYQKLEYALS
+322 TTQYQKLQYALMQ
-334 RVGVSA
+334 VGITS
-340 EGLEEIMNPLYSK
+340 EGLSEIMNPLYSK
-353 IREADTALADYANG
+353 IKETDDVLGDYVKGLKNMG
-367 TKKFGEATGV
+367 DATD
-377 LAMNIEDQQK
+377 EERK
-387 KIYLLGTAM
+387 KIIEMQNTW
-396 MEAEEIYG
+396 
-404 ENSDAVKSYERR
+404 SDYNV
-416 LSEAQEELKA
+416 Q
-426 MQAQVVESDDAA
+426 
-438 KEAAKTWDEL
+438 
-448 GVSLYDSQGNLR
+448 LYDSAGNLR
-460 DITDIFYDLIGAY
+460 DMDEIFYDLIESFA
-473 SETTSSTERITKM
+473 ETSSATERITKM
-486 QEIFGETAN
+486 QGIFGETAS

-503 GGTALRQYADEA
+503 GGTSLRDLA
-515 EKTGKVLNESTVQA
+515 EQAERTGKVLNESTVQA

-564 LISDAWSGIKGS
+564 LISDAWSGVKGS
-576 VKGMF
+576 VKGML
-581 TGYADGTFNHPGGLA
+581 TGYADGTYNHPGGYA
-596 LVGERGPELL
+596 LVGERGPEIL

-613 VYPTGV
+613 VYPTGI

-647 DIVRIAKSARQNGRM
+647 DIVRIARSARQNGRM

>member
-15 EFKAALAS
+15 EFKAALQS

-48 MQTLTTKQSVLQST
+48 MQTLTTKQSVLKST

-67 KKVAALDDKYKAMAA
+67 KKVAALDDKYKAMAD
-82 TYGETDKRVATLK
+82 TYGQTDKRVATLK

-106 KTEAEI
+106 KTEEEI

-173 RNKALAEQNEQLTA
+173 RNKALAEQNEQLNA

-217 QKYKKQLAEAQTEI
+217 QNYKKQLAEAQTEI
-231 DKTSKTIEENTNT
+231 DKTSKTIEENTKT
-244 MNSGANPLLDTIKD
+244 MNSVANPLLDTFKD
-258 LTQQAGIKLPGGLD
+258 LTDQIGIKLPEGFD
-272 KAIGKMGEL
+272 NVIGKFGKF
-281 GEIAGDVAV
+281 GEIGAQLGTAV
-290 AIEITK
+290 TITK
-296 GIIKTISNASD
+296 SIIGTISDASD
-307 SFSDLKSNAQLLGLD
+307 SFSNLKENAQMLGLD
-322 TTEYQKLEYALS
+322 TTQYQKLQYALLQ
-334 RVGVSA
+334 VGVSSD
-340 EGLEEIMNPLYSK
+340 GLSEIMNPLYSK
-353 IREADTALADYANG
+353 IKEADDVLGDYAKGLKNMG
-367 TKKFGEATGV
+367 DATD
-377 LAMNIEDQQK
+377 EERK
-387 KIYLLGTAM
+387 KIIEMQNTW
-396 MEAEEIYG
+396 
-404 ENSDAVKSYERR
+404 SDYNV
-416 LSEAQEELKA
+416 Q
-426 MQAQVVESDDAA
+426 
-438 KEAAKTWDEL
+438 
-448 GVSLYDSQGNLR
+448 LYDSQGNLR
-460 DITDIFYDLIGAY
+460 DMDEIFYDLIESFA
-473 SETTSSTERITKM
+473 ETGSATERIARM
-486 QEIFGETAN
+486 QGIFGETAS

-503 GGTALRQYADEA
+503 GGTSLRDFASQA
-515 EKTGKVLNESTVQA
+515 EELGKVLDESTIQA
-529 LDNVNT
+529 MDNVNT
-535 AIGKFK
+535 AINKFK
-541 QNLEN
+541 SNLDN

-576 VKGMF
+576 VSGMF
-581 TGYADGTFNHPGGLA
+581 TGYADGTYNHPGGLA

-619 SQPMMQSARGGGDTY
+619 SQYMMQSARGGGDTY

-647 DIVRIAKSARQNGRM
+647 DIVRIARSARQNGRM

>member
-48 MQTLTTKQSVLQST
+48 MQTLTTKQNVLQST

-67 KKVAALDDKYKAMAA
+67 KKVAALDDKYKEMAA
-82 TYGETDKRVATLK
+82 TYGETDKRVATIK

-106 KTEAEI
+106 KTEEEI
-112 KKNADAMDAYQAEV
+112 KKNADAMGAYQAEV

-155 RIAQSYE
+155 RIAQSYD

-173 RNKALAEQNEQLTA
+173 RNKALAEQNEQLNA

-217 QKYKKQLAEAQTEI
+217 QNYKKQLAEAQTEI
-231 DKTSKTIEENTNT
+231 DKTSKTIEENTKT
-244 MNSGANPLLDTIKD
+244 MNSEANPLLDTFKD
-258 LTQQAGIKLPGGLD
+258 LTDQIGIKLPEGFD
-272 KAIGKMGEL
+272 NVIGKFGKF
-281 GEIAGDVAV
+281 GEIGAQLGTAV
-290 AIEITK
+290 TITK
-296 GIIKTISNASD
+296 SIIGTISDASD

-322 TTEYQKLEYALS
+322 TTQYQKLQYALMQMGITS
-334 RVGVSA
+334 
-340 EGLEEIMNPLYSK
+340 EGLSEIMNPLYGK
-353 IREADTALADYANG
+353 IKETDDVLGDYVKGLKNMG
-367 TKKFGEATGV
+367 DATD
-377 LAMNIEDQQK
+377 EERK
-387 KIYLLGTAM
+387 KIIEMQNTW
-396 MEAEEIYG
+396 
-404 ENSDAVKSYERR
+404 SDYNV
-416 LSEAQEELKA
+416 Q
-426 MQAQVVESDDAA
+426 
-438 KEAAKTWDEL
+438 
-448 GVSLYDSQGNLR
+448 LYDSAGNLR
-460 DITDIFYDLIGAY
+460 EMDEIFYDLIESFA
-473 SETTSSTERITKM
+473 ETSSATERITKM
-486 QEIFGETAN
+486 QGIFGETAS

-503 GGTALRQYADEA
+503 GGTSLRDLA
-515 EKTGKVLNESTVQA
+515 EQAERTGKVLNESTVQA

-564 LISDAWSGIKGS
+564 LISDAWSGVKGS
-576 VKGMF
+576 VKGML
-581 TGYADGTFNHPGGLA
+581 TGYADGTYNHPGGYA
-596 LVGERGPELL
+596 LVGERGPEIL

-647 DIVRIAKSARQNGRM
+647 DIVRIARSARQNGRM

>member
-15 EFKAALAS
+15 EFKAALQS

-67 KKVAALDDKYKAMAA
+67 KKVAALDDKYKEMAA

-106 KTEAEI
+106 KTEEEI

-155 RIAQSYE
+155 RIAQSYD

-173 RNKALAEQNEQLTA
+173 RNKALAEQNEQLNA

-231 DKTSKTIEENTNT
+231 DKTSKTIEENTKT
-244 MNSGANPLLDTIKD
+244 MNSEANPLLDTFKD
-258 LTQQAGIKLPGGLD
+258 LTDQIGIKLPEGFENV
-272 KAIGKMGEL
+272 IGKFGKF
-281 GEIAGDVAV
+281 GEIGAQLGTAMT
-290 AIEITK
+290 ITK
-296 GIIKTISNASD
+296 GIIKTIADASD
-307 SFSDLKSNAQLLGLD
+307 NFSDLKSNAQLLGLD
-322 TTEYQKLEYALS
+322 TTQYQKLQYALMQ
-334 RVGVSA
+334 VGITSD
-340 EGLEEIMNPLYSK
+340 GLSEIMNPLYSK
-353 IREADTALADYANG
+353 IKETDEVLGDYVKGLKNMGDAS
-367 TKKFGEATGV
+367 E
-377 LAMNIEDQQK
+377 EERK
-387 KIYLLGTAM
+387 KII
-396 MEAEEIYG
+396 E
-404 ENSDAVKSYERR
+404 
-416 LSEAQEELKA
+416 
-426 MQAQVVESDDAA
+426 MQN
-438 KEAAKTWDEL
+438 TWTDYN
-448 GVSLYDSQGNLR
+448 VRLYDSAGNLR
-460 DITDIFYDLIGAY
+460 EMDEIFYDLIA
-473 SETTSSTERITKM
+473 SFAETSSATERITKM
-486 QEIFGETAN
+486 QGIFGETAS

-503 GGTALRQYADEA
+503 GGTSLRDYANRA
-515 EKTGKVLNESTVQA
+515 EELGKVLNESTVQA
-529 LDNVNT
+529 MDNVNT
-535 AIGKFK
+535 AMGKFK
-541 QNLEN
+541 QNLDN

-552 ALLVGLLTFNGD
+552 ALFVGLLTFNGD

-576 VKGMF
+576 VSGMF
-581 TGYADGTFNHPGGLA
+581 TGYADGTYNHPGGYA
-596 LVGERGPELL
+596 LVGERGPEIL

-619 SQPMMQSARGGGDTY
+619 SQSMMQSARGGGDTY

-647 DIVRIAKSARQNGRM
+647 DIVRIARSARQNGRM

>member
-67 KKVAALDDKYKAMAA
+67 KKVAALDDKYKEMAA
-82 TYGETDKRVATLK
+82 TYGETDKRVAALK
-95 VQMLDAATAMA
+95 VQLLDASTAMA
-106 KTEAEI
+106 KTEEEI

-155 RIAQSYE
+155 RIAQSYD

-173 RNKALAEQNEQLTA
+173 RNKALAEQNEQLGA

-210 GENSIEV
+210 GENSVEV

-231 DKTSKTIEENTNT
+231 DKTSKTIEENTKT
-244 MNSGANPLLDTIKD
+244 MNSEANPLFDTFKD
-258 LTQQAGIKLPGGLD
+258 LTDQIGIKLPAGFD
-272 KAIGKMGEL
+272 NAIGKFGKF
-281 GEIAGDVAV
+281 GEIGAQLGTAV
-290 AIEITK
+290 TITK
-296 GIIKTISNASD
+296 GIIKTISDASD
-307 SFSDLKSNAQLLGLD
+307 NFSELKSNAQLLGLD

-416 LSEAQEELKA
+416 LNEAQEALKA
-426 MQAQVVESDDAA
+426 MQAQVVESDEAA
-438 KEAAKTWDEL
+438 KEAAKPWDDL
-448 GVSLYDSQGNLR
+448 GIRLYDNQDKLR
-460 DITDIFYDLIGAY
+460 DITDIFYDLIDAY
-473 SETTSSTERITKM
+473 SETTTSTERITKM

-495 KVNEIVEN
+495 KVNEIVES

-541 QNLEN
+541 QNLES

-552 ALLVGLLTFNGD
+552 ALFVGLLTFNGD

-576 VKGMF
+576 VSGMF
-581 TGYADGTFNHPGGLA
+581 TGYADGTYNHPGGYA
-596 LVGERGPELL
+596 LVGERGPEIL

-619 SQPMMQSARGGGDTY
+619 SQSMMQSARGGGDTY

-647 DIVRIAKSARQNGRM
+647 DIVRIARSARQNGRM

>member
-82 TYGETDKRVATLK
+82 TYGETDKRVAALK

-106 KTEAEI
+106 KTEEEI
-112 KKNADAMDAYQAEV
+112 KKNADAMNAYQAEV

-173 RNKALAEQNEQLTA
+173 RNKALAEQNEQLNA

-217 QKYKKQLAEAQTEI
+217 QNYKKQLAEAQTEI
-231 DKTSKTIEENTNT
+231 DKTSKTIEENTKT
-244 MNSGANPLLDTIKD
+244 MNSEANPLLDTFKD
-258 LTQQAGIKLPGGLD
+258 LTDQVGIKLPEGFD
-272 KAIGKMGEL
+272 NVIGKFGKF
-281 GEIAGDVAV
+281 GEIGAQLGTAV
-290 AIEITK
+290 TITK
-296 GIIKTISNASD
+296 SIIGTISDASD
-307 SFSDLKSNAQLLGLD
+307 SFSNLKENAQMLGLD
-322 TTEYQKLEYALS
+322 TTAYQELKYALGQ
-334 RVGVSA
+334 VGLS
-340 EGLEEIMNPLYSK
+340 EKDLLEIMNPLYSK
-353 IREADTALADYANG
+353 IKEADDVLGDYAKGLKNMG
-367 TKKFGEATGV
+367 SATD
-377 LAMNIEDQQK
+377 EERK
-387 KIYLLGTAM
+387 KINEM
-396 MEAEEIYG
+396 M
-404 ENSDAVKSYERR
+404 K
-416 LSEAQEELKA
+416 Q
-426 MQAQVVESDDAA
+426 
-438 KEAAKTWDEL
+438 WDEM
-448 GVSLYDSQGNLR
+448 GIRLYDDQGNLR
-460 DITDIFYDLIGAY
+460 DIAGVFYDLIDAY
-473 SETTSSTERITKM
+473 SETTTATDRIVKM
-486 QEIFGETAN
+486 QKIFGETAG
-495 KVNEIVEN
+495 KVNEVVET
-503 GGTALRQYADEA
+503 GGKALRGYAEA
-515 EKTGKVLNESTVQA
+515 AGETGKVLDESTVQA
-529 LDNVNT
+529 MDNVNT
-535 AIGKFK
+535 ALEKFNGNIK
-541 QNLEN
+541 L
-546 AKNSLG
+546 AKDSLG
-552 ALLVGLLTFNGD
+552 ALLVGWMTGNFDIVG
-564 LISDAWSGIKGS
+564 DAWDAIKGS
-576 VKGMF
+576 IKGMF
-581 TGYADGTFNHPGGLA
+581 TGYADGTYNHPGGYA
-596 LVGERGPELL
+596 LVGERGPEIL

-619 SQPMMQSARGGGDTY
+619 SQSMMQYARGGGDTY

-640 KSVREFN
+640 RSVREFN
-647 DIVRIAKSARQNGRM
+647 DIVRIARSARQNGRM